1 MKHIIRDS
9 VAIILIL
16 ISSVSCT
23 KESEAPQQQ
32 AQFWH
37 KTFSLTAVGI
47 TSPIRVFG
55 FDKDNHFI
63 AENSS
68 IAPSDI
74 SIVQSM
80 ILPIGNDKLVLLS
93 GAGSKGDNALIA
105 TTMSPHMAS
114 LYDPMLRLTDS
125 STGLAEPVDYLYGK
139 QTFDLVAG
147 TIDRIDIEIKH
158 LCSKT
163 QVEFINSIPNT
174 VDHAEVY
181 IENAGREIGFDGS
194 VLSVGTTMRHNFVK
208 DVNNNLLPS
217 GEFLLFPSK
226 NSVKPIVHA
235 ILYLA
240 NGNQKVFRKEINYQF
255 ISNKILKFTFDLK
268 ELEDNIK
275 LTTTIADWDGSTS
288 ETVQSDLKLRF
299 NNGNALNYTKAD
311 ITLQHNFSPS
321 NSYPIHLYGLAL
333 TASSNQLE
341 LSLPLTN
348 LEQGAYTITSVKL
361 YDADGSFEALR
372 TPVDFEMGFAINSID
387 ANVLSRTQHEY
398 QMVYQWLK
406 VLDGNGGATYP
417 TTATLNQMPN
427 MSDTDMATLL
437 PTLGFTSSV
446 IDGQSRITELNIP
459 SNVSTLASFIVTDD
473 TRKLMKL
480 NHVSLPTCQVRTIS
494 AKNMPALATIVLSN
508 NTISS
513 IDLSDCSQ
521 LTSFS
526 AGFTNND
533 KLALTSLD
541 ISSTSITSLPSGLTK
556 MQTLRWANCGL
567 TDVSSLL
574 ACPLLTLLDISY
586 NNLTLYPDLTSLTSL
601 TVYNVSYN
609 NIISCALSYMRRF
622 GADNILPQ
630 RTGYNWWAP

>member
-1 MKHIIRDS
+1 MRHIIRDTI
-9 VAIILIL
+9 AIILIF
-16 ISSVSCT
+16 VTFMSCT

-37 KTFSLTAVGI
+37 ATFSLTAVGI

-55 FDKDNHFI
+55 FDKDNHFV
-63 AENSS
+63 AENNSV
-68 IAPSDI
+68 APSNI
-74 SIVQSM
+74 SVVQSM
-80 ILPIGNDKLVLLS
+80 VLPIGNDKMILLT

-114 LYDPMLRLTDS
+114 FYDPMLRLTDS
-125 STGLAEPVDYLYGK
+125 GGGLTEPVDYFYGK
-139 QTFDLVAG
+139 QIFDLVAG
-147 TIDRIDIEIKH
+147 STARIDIEIEH

-163 QVEFINSIPNT
+163 EVKFINSVPNT
-174 VDHAEVY
+174 IDHAEVY
-181 IENAGREIGFDGS
+181 IENAGREIAFDGR
-194 VLSVGTTMRHNFVK
+194 VLSVGTTVRHNFVK
-208 DVNNNLLPS
+208 DVNNNLLSS
-217 GEFLLFPSK
+217 GEFLLFPSQ
-226 NSVKPIVHA
+226 NGVKPVVHA

-240 NGNQKVFRKEINYQF
+240 NGDQKVFRKEIDYQF
-255 ISNKILKFTFDLK
+255 ISNKILRFTFDLQD
-268 ELEDNIK
+268 LEDNIT
-275 LTTTIADWDGSTS
+275 LTTTIADWDGTNS
-288 ETVQSDLKLRF
+288 ETVRSDLKLRF
-299 NNGNALNYTKAD
+299 TNGNALNYTKAD

-372 TPVDFEMGFAINSID
+372 TPVDFDMGFAINSID

-398 QMVYQWLK
+398 QMVYEWLK

-417 TTATLNQMPN
+417 TSAILNQMPT

-446 IDGQSRITELNIP
+446 IDGQSRVTELNIP
-459 SNVSTLASFIVTDD
+459 YVGTLASFIVTDD

-494 AKNMPALATIVLSN
+494 AENMPALATIVLSN

-513 IDLSDCSQ
+513 IDLSDCSR

-541 ISSTSITSLPSGLTK
+541 ISSTSIKSLPSGLTN

-574 ACPLLTLLDISY
+574 TCPLLTLLDISY
-586 NNLTLYPDLTSLTSL
+586 NNLTLYPDFATLTSL

-609 NIISCALSYMRRF
+609 DIISCALSYMRRF